1 MVEKDSAKKLQQSR
15 KASKLWVK
23 KDKPEEEHE
32 SAANTK
38 ASCKGSYSETADVP
52 IYSRH
57 TLLKFLGAKS
67 ASRIS
72 TASTSATDSDES
84 PSSGEEPEDG
94 VLRVT
99 VASATPE
106 PAVGNGRVSAAR
118 RALKALKK
126 ARTLSDS
133 STGKAEV
140 AEETLPA
147 ETSASKKS
155 KGRKSRSQSDSTA
168 SSPYVTSSA
177 ASPCIGAS
185 PVFMP
190 MMSPMPMIPYELPGL
205 YEQVEDGFAGSL
217 RAEAPEF
224 VPGSQPSKVSTSAS
238 GICPDIAAV
247 IREARVAAQTHQAT
261 LNALT
266 AGNLAVFGLV
276 ESEPMPQTHTNDQDD
291 EEAKVRKQIEYYFS
305 VHNICHDV
313 YLRSL
318 MDENGWVKL
327 EDLVRFPRL
336 CSLTS
341 DAAVA
346 ASAVAGSAHLDVDKN
361 DNRIRIKKK
370 SLRDAFPRAPEGA
383 HRGAMLGIAAEGEKH
398 DKDGCGNVAGNKSVL
413 ES

>member
-1 MVEKDSAKKLQQSR
+1 
-15 KASKLWVK
+15 
-23 KDKPEEEHE
+23 
-32 SAANTK
+32 
-38 ASCKGSYSETADVP
+38 
-52 IYSRH
+52 
-57 TLLKFLGAKS
+57 
-67 ASRIS
+67 
-72 TASTSATDSDES
+72 
-84 PSSGEEPEDG
+84 
-94 VLRVT
+94 
-99 VASATPE
+99 
-106 PAVGNGRVSAAR
+106 
-118 RALKALKK
+118 
-126 ARTLSDS
+126 
-133 STGKAEV
+133 
-140 AEETLPA
+140 
-147 ETSASKKS
+147 
-155 KGRKSRSQSDSTA
+155 
-168 SSPYVTSSA
+168 
-177 ASPCIGAS
+177 
-185 PVFMP
+185 
-190 MMSPMPMIPYELPGL
+190 
-205 YEQVEDGFAGSL
+205 
-217 RAEAPEF
+217 
-224 VPGSQPSKVSTSAS
+224 
-238 GICPDIAAV
+238 
-247 IREARVAAQTHQAT
+247 